1 MSSPSLRGTA
11 AIVGAA
17 DLVSSTGIIDLYGRA
32 LHSAV
37 ARAALDDAG
46 LSFGDVDGLAATGS
60 LMASSEL
67 GEHLG
72 VNPRWT
78 DTTMTGGSSFEVLVQ
93 HAAAAIAVGLA
104 EVVLVVYGE
113 TPRGDRKRGA
123 WAEVPYWLQRDSPI
137 SEWEG
142 PYGLRQ
148 PLGPYALAASRHMAL
163 YGTKPEQLAQIAVST
178 RQWAALNPNA
188 RLRDPI
194 TIDDVVSSPYEVEPL
209 HRLDCCLVSDGA
221 GAIVLT
227 SAERAADLRHP
238 PAYVLGAATR
248 HSHALMIGEMPDL
261 TVTAGRESAQ
271 EAFAMAGIKPADV
284 DVAMLYDSFTI
295 TALLHLEDL
304 GFCAKGEGGPF
315 VEDGKLG
322 PGGSLPVNTNG
333 GGLSYTH
340 PGMYGMFLLTEAT
353 HQVRGTAGPR
363 QVPGTELAVAHGC
376 GAVLSAFGTVV
387 LGSER
392 S

>member
-1 MSSPSLRGTA
+1 MTGLRGA
-11 AIVGAA
+11 SAIVGQA
-17 DLVSSTGIIDLYGRA
+17 DMVSSTGVLDVWGRP

-46 LSFGDVDGLAATGS
+46 LTFDDVDGLAATGT

-72 VNPRWT
+72 IDPRWT

-93 HAAAAIAVGLA
+93 HAAAAIATGLA
-104 EVVLVVYGE
+104 NVVLVVYGE
-113 TPRGDRKRGA
+113 TPGGDRQRGA
-123 WAEVPYWLQRDSPI
+123 WSEVPYWLQRDSPI
-137 SEWEG
+137 TEWEG

-163 YGTKPEQLAQIAVST
+163 YGTTAEQLAQIAVST
-178 RQWAALNPNA
+178 RQWAAKNPDA

-194 TIDDVVSSPYEVEPL
+194 TVDDVLASPYEVAPL
-209 HRLDCCLVSDGA
+209 HRLDCCLVTDGA
-221 GAIVLT
+221 GAIVMT
-227 SAERAADLRHP
+227 SADRANDLRHR
-238 PAYVLGAATR
+238 PAWVLGAATR
-248 HSHALMIGEMPDL
+248 HSHALLVSEMPD
-261 TVTAGRESAQ
+261 VTTTSGRQSAK
-271 EAFAMAGIKPADV
+271 EAFAMAGVTPSDV
-284 DVAMLYDSFTI
+284 DAAMLYDSFTI

-304 GFCAKGEGGPF
+304 GFCDKGEGGPF

-333 GGLSYTH
+333 GGLCYTH
-340 PGMYGMFLLTEAT
+340 PGMYGMFLLTEAAR
-353 HQVRGTAGPR
+353 QVTGTAGPR
-363 QVPGTELAVAHGC
+363 QVPGAEIVVAHGC
-376 GAVLSAFGTVV
+376 GGVLSAFGTVV

-392 S
+392 T